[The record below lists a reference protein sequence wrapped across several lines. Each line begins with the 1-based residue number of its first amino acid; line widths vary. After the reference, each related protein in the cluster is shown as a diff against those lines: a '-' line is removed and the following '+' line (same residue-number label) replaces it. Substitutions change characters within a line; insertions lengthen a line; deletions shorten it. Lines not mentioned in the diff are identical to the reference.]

1 MSLEKCFEERKLRKI
16 TKDLEKSKSSLE
28 TAKEKL
34 TVAKKL
40 AGDGYYG
47 PSIIYAYSSMFHS
60 ARALLYKDGI
70 QEKSHY
76 CLIQYLKEEY
86 GKTNK
91 IDIYLLHII
100 DSFRVQRHDVMY
112 GTKKSRYSFEECELC
127 MKSAEKLIKEIKRLI
142 KF

>member
-16 TKDLEKSKSSLE
+16 AKDLRKSKNSLE

-34 TVAKKL
+34 IESKRL
-40 AGDGYYG
+40 EEDGYYG
-47 PSIIYAYSSMFHS
+47 PAIIYAYSSMFHS
-60 ARALLYKDGI
+60 SRAILYKDGI

-91 IDIYLLHII
+91 IDISLLHIM
-100 DSFRVQRHDVMY
+100 DSFRVQKHDVMY
-112 GTKKSRYSFEECELC
+112 GTEKSKYTFEECELC
-127 MKSAEKLIKEIKRLI
+127 IKSAERLINEIKQLI